1 MTIRI
6 EPFLLHQQTI
16 IYKNPFQ
23 FAEWNFLQIT
33 EQKSYKSPNK
43 RSSNHRKRLF
53 KILEKCKYS
62 IEVVLEKCNIT
73 TDFSLEKCNLLAFCS
88 CI

>member
-33 EQKSYKSPNK
+33 EQKSLKSPK
-43 RSSNHRKRLF
+43 TPF
-53 KILEKCKYS
+53 Q
-62 IEVVLEKCNIT
+62 
-73 TDFSLEKCNLLAFCS
+73 NLGKM
-88 CI
+88 